1 MSARASGDRGDG
13 SGSAAVAGPGYA
25 RAAVRGTLRA
35 TKPMADA
42 SPDLLD
48 PAALERAAAEGELAA
63 LVARWTAQTAGDELR
78 RAVLA
83 ALRLDLALV
92 VHEPELLF
100 QCVYN
105 RVYWH
110 ASAEAAAFYGEGA
123 DAGAPLRAW
132 AEGWRALRGGRGAWA
147 RSLRPPEFP
156 LLGPLREEYRGAPR
170 GAGAPAFSRDGQVVG
185 CGGPTAI
192 AWERATGRALPP
204 EWAAQQ
210 LADDGPEIETRFDVE
225 AWGRARVHDRR
236 SGASLVDVNVD
247 GDSKFDCAIGLADR
261 TAVIVAGWCQDYDGV
276 IARIDLAGA
285 KVRWRVQ
292 IGGQIHALACD
303 RAGTLVAASDG
314 AAIHLLDGTSGAKLA
329 SAPLTASG
337 LALSPDG
344 STLVTRH
351 EDVLRV
357 WDVAALRRGRPT
369 RLRGAH
375 EGWIDAAFSP
385 NGQRLITGTLLCDGR
400 DGRLIARLDLDGPG
414 YLEGGPPEHG
424 RRLAD
429 DRFVEMAPRGL
440 AVWDASDGKRERV
453 DRGRRYVHTQAIVL
467 SPDARWYV
475 HGRRSG
481 WWPIEMWL
489 CAVDDGSVRAE
500 LGKVEPDCVAFA
512 PDSGRLLVAGGGA
525 VTIWSVSSG
534 TREATLLHPAAVTG
548 IAVARDGSCAVT
560 GARDG
565 VLRVWS
571 LASGEL
577 RGARPLTAD
586 DPVERSWSVDGE
598 DTGGWRATPE
608 ALARIEGWLGFSHAG
623 RGSTLRR
630 REGLTDILAAGRVR
644 VRVPAQD
651 GLVPAPDGTRFAS
664 RVDHFVIEDELEI

>member
-1 MSARASGDRGDG
+1 M
-13 SGSAAVAGPGYA
+13 
-25 RAAVRGTLRA
+25 
-35 TKPMADA
+35 
-42 SPDLLD
+42 PDLLD
-48 PAALERAAAEGELAA
+48 PAVLERAAADGELAA
-63 LVARWTAQTAGDELR
+63 LVARWTARAAADELR

-92 VHEPELLF
+92 VREPELLF

-110 ASAEAAAFYGEGA
+110 ASAEAAAFYGEGS
-123 DAGAPLRAW
+123 DEGAPLRAW
-132 AEGWRALRGGRGAWA
+132 AERWRALRGGRGAWA

-156 LLGPLREEYRGAPR
+156 LLGPLREEYRGTLP
-170 GAGAPAFSRDGQVVG
+170 GARSPAFSRDGRIVG
-185 CGGPTAI
+185 CKEPTAI

-204 EWAAQQ
+204 DLAPQQ
-210 LADDGPEIETRFDVE
+210 LDDGRPELEARGD
-225 AWGRARVHDRR
+225 AWGRAQVHDRR
-236 SGASLVDVNVD
+236 SGASLVDVDVD
-247 GDSKFDCAIGLADR
+247 GDSKFDCAIGLADG

-276 IARIDLAGA
+276 IARVDLVGA

-314 AAIHLLDGTSGAKLA
+314 DAVYLLDATSGATLA
-329 SAPLTASG
+329 SAPLSVHS
-337 LALSPDG
+337 LALSADG

-369 RLRGAH
+369 RLRGTH

-385 NGQRLITGTLLCDGR
+385 NGRRLITGTLLCDGR
-400 DGRLIARLDLDGPG
+400 DERLVARLDLDGPG
-414 YLEGGPPEHG
+414 YLEGGPPVHG

-440 AVWDASDGKRERV
+440 AVWDAIEGKRERV
-453 DRGRRYVHTQAIVL
+453 DHGRRFVHTQEIVL

-475 HGRRSG
+475 CGRRSG
-481 WWPIEMWL
+481 WKPVEMTL
-489 CAVDDGSVRAE
+489 FAVDDGSVRAK
-500 LGKVEPDCVAFA
+500 LGMVGRDCVAFA
-512 PDSGRLLVAGGGA
+512 PDSSRLLVAAGGA
-525 VTIWSVSSG
+525 VTVWRVSTG
-534 TREATLLHPAAVTG
+534 TRETTLLQHPAAVTG
-548 IAVARDGSCAVT
+548 VAVARDGGCAVT

-608 ALARIEGWLGFSHAG
+608 ALTRLEGWLGCSYAG
-623 RGSTLRR
+623 HGSTQRR
-630 REGLTDILAAGRVR
+630 RDGLTDIVEAGRVR
-644 VRVPAQD
+644 VRVPAQE
-651 GLVPAPDGTRFAS
+651 GLVPAPDGTRWAS
-664 RVDHFVIEDELEI
+664 RVDHFAIEDELETMSEERPERDVSRDR